1 MRSFV
6 SGSTVLISIFLFF
19 AVPCKMPGS
28 TRNSAHLSLREIEG
42 QNVAEKGCQHLGNSP
57 GASKRNQLC
66 GNIEFIV
73 EGKEIF
79 RYLPGR
85 AKFRGLHGA
94 TRRL

>member
-1 MRSFV
+1 
-6 SGSTVLISIFLFF
+6 
-19 AVPCKMPGS
+19 MPGS
-28 TRNSAHLSLREIEG
+28 TRSSALLSLREIEG
-42 QNVAEKGCQHLGNSP
+42 QNVTEKGCQHLGNSP

-66 GNIEFIV
+66 GNIEYIV

-85 AKFRGLHGA
+85 PKFRGLYGA